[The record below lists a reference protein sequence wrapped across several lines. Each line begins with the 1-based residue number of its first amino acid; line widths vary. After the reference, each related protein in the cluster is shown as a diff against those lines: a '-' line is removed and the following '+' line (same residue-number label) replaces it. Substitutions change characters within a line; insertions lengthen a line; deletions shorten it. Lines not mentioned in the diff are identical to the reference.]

1 MTSSEPTARPPL
13 RQAGW
18 AFATL
23 VMKRAS
29 PAGTRASSLP
39 SGLRLNSH
47 PRYEGVFWI
56 LPRIKTQGEPPLP
69 YHPKAEENSDLDPLR
84 CPRPPSQLSGP
95 QPKALRAP
103 PEWPHRRSGLI
114 NRSCSP
120 RARASVILLVIT
132 FTAHVSLPPDS
143 FLNSLRTGRLC
154 YTPQGCPQPRWGA
167 TLY

>member
-1 MTSSEPTARPPL
+1 MAGPPL
-13 RQAGW
+13 RQAGR
-18 AFATL
+18 AFTTL

-29 PAGTRASSLP
+29 TAGTRASSWP
-39 SGLRLNSH
+39 SGQHLNSH

-69 YHPKAEENSDLDPLR
+69 YHPNAEENSDLDPLR
-84 CPRPPSQLSGP
+84 CPRAPSWLSGP
-95 QPKALRAP
+95 RPKAFQAP

-114 NRSCSP
+114 IRSCSP
-120 RARASVILLVIT
+120 QARASVILLVIT

-154 YTPQGCPQPRWGA
+154 HTPQGCPQPRCGA
-167 TLY
+167 TLS